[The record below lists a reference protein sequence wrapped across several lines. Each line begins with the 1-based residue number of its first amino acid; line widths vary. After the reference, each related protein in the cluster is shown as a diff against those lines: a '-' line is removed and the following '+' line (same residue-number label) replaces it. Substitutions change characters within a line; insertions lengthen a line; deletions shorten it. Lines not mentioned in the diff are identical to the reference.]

1 MRANNVFR
9 SGFAIAGLTLSSGLL
24 AQTPPASMEQM
35 WEIIQKQQQQIESLQ
50 KQLETTEQ
58 KAEQTEQKVEATATM
73 VEQREAPVSR
83 AASWA
88 ERSRFGGYGE
98 LHYNNLDSKEEI
110 DFHRFVLY
118 FAHDFTDTI
127 RLFSEVEIE
136 HALAGD
142 DAPGEVELEQAYV
155 EFDVLEQHSLRAGL
169 QLIPVG
175 ILNEVHEPPTF
186 FGVER
191 NRVETEIIPTT
202 WWEGGIGMHGEIF
215 PGWRYNLLL
224 SSGLEVD
231 TTGSN
236 PFRIRAGRQKVAE
249 AVAEDGAITANVE
262 WAGMPGV
269 ELGLTGQY
277 QTDVTQGEQDIDATL
292 FSAHADVKR
301 GPFGFR
307 ALFARWDL
315 DEGDPGVGPATNP
328 DRPGRDE
335 QYGWYLE
342 PAYYLQPGFV
352 PGEFGVFARY
362 SEFDTQASA
371 DLDTKVAQVDAGFNY
386 WPIPDVVFKFDYQNQ
401 MEAGDDDG
409 FNLGVGYQF

>member
-1 MRANNVFR
+1 
-9 SGFAIAGLTLSSGLL
+9 
-24 AQTPPASMEQM
+24 
-35 WEIIQKQQQQIESLQ
+35 
-50 KQLETTEQ
+50 
-58 KAEQTEQKVEATATM
+58 
-73 VEQREAPVSR
+73 
-83 AASWA
+83 
-88 ERSRFGGYGE
+88 
-98 LHYNNLDSKEEI
+98 
-110 DFHRFVLY
+110 
-118 FAHDFTDTI
+118 
-127 RLFSEVEIE
+127 
-136 HALAGD
+136 
-142 DAPGEVELEQAYV
+142 
-155 EFDVLEQHSLRAGL
+155 
-169 QLIPVG
+169 
-175 ILNEVHEPPTF
+175 
-186 FGVER
+186 
-191 NRVETEIIPTT
+191 
-202 WWEGGIGMHGEIF
+202 MHGEIF
-215 PGWRYNLLL
+215 PGWRYNVLL

-236 PFRIRAGRQKVAE
+236 PFRIRGGRQKVAE

-335 QYGWYLE
+335 QYGWYVE

-362 SEFDTQASA
+362 SEFDTQAGA
-371 DLDTKVAQVDAGFNY
+371 DLDTKVAQVDVGFNY
-386 WPIPDVVFKFDYQNQ
+386 WPIPDVVFKFDYQDQ